1 MVVTKSDC
9 ANQSGTP
16 YFDAFVR
23 HERGR
28 IAMAWHEAGHLVAGV
43 LNGGVVASAAVV
55 DGRVKSGLVS
65 APTGATTFTGGTL
78 ASTRHAMTAYAG
90 PWAQAYG
97 RVRRRPSSHEVSAMM
112 AGDRCKDR
120 EVLLAA
126 GGVDVGE
133 PVAELLQRFVPS
145 LSTLAE
151 LLWRTGKASH
161 SDVLRAMGLSEDAS
175 TRALELS
182 MVRSGADVGSF
193 KVSRPG

>member
-1 MVVTKSDC
+1 VVVKTKC
-9 ANQSGTP
+9 ANQSGTG
-16 YFDAFVR
+16 YLDAFIR

-28 IAMAWHEAGHLVAGV
+28 IDMAWHEAGHLIAGV

-65 APTGATTFTGGTL
+65 PPRGETTFTGGTL
-78 ASTRHAMTAYAG
+78 GSSKHAMTAYAG

-97 RVRRRPSSHEVSAMM
+97 RVRRRPNSHEVSAMM

-133 PVAELLQRFVPS
+133 PVTELLQRFVPS

-151 LLWRTGKASH
+151 LLWRTGKASQ

-175 TRALELS
+175 TRAVELS
-182 MVRSGADVGSF
+182 MIRSGAEPGTF
-193 KVSRPG
+193 KVSRPS

>member
-1 MVVTKSDC
+1 MVVKTNR
-9 ANQSGTP
+9 AILGGTG
-16 YFDAFVR
+16 YLDAFIR

-28 IAMAWHEAGHLVAGV
+28 IEMAWHESGHLVAGV

-65 APTGATTFTGGTL
+65 PPRGETTFTGGSL

-90 PWAQAYG
+90 PWAQVYG

-120 EVLLAA
+120 DVLLAA

-151 LLWRTGKASH
+151 LLWRTGKASQ
-161 SDVLRAMGLSEDAS
+161 SDVLRGVSQRM
-175 TRALELS
+175 RAPG
-182 MVRSGADVGSF
+182 RSN
-193 KVSRPG
+193 